1 MIFIYD
7 LAIVEDRGSYYQV
20 VGVTKN
26 SFDLLANKTDTY
38 LKLSESAY
46 QIIKAAS
53 DDGKSIRITKP
64 LMANEVLP
72 GEVQVIDVEKTDVE
86 AAVDS
91 AVIRVRKLVTFELSK
106 VSGFTLYEFNTIH
119 TELLEEGFFI
129 TNKNRE
135 QKYIEIIETGDIEI
149 IEKLERY
156 LEAKDTLDRAYSIK
170 KRVDEFVTKI
180 KKMSTVDEI
189 KEAENKFVADFY
201 ANA

>member
-1 MIFIYD
+1 MILIYD

-38 LKLSESAY
+38 LKLSEVAY
-46 QIIKAAS
+46 RMIKDAT
-53 DDGKSIRITKP
+53 DEGKSIRIVKP
-64 LMANEVLP
+64 LSANEVLP
-72 GEVQVIDVEKTDVE
+72 NEVVIVDVEKTDVE
-86 AAVDS
+86 AAIDS

-119 TELLEEGFFI
+119 TELLEDGFFI

-135 QKYIEIIETGDIEI
+135 QKYIEIIETGNIEI

-170 KRVDEFVTKI
+170 TRVDKFVSQI
-180 KKMSTVDEI
+180 KKLTSVDEI
-189 KEAENKFVADFY
+189 REAENKFVSDFY